1 MRPRMSTTQRFA
13 KGSSQRTDEIE
24 EGTGIPDQRAHRATH
39 IRVRLSSGK
48 SFPNSEIRLY
58 LLAAELLKKHIN
70 DATSRRNLPPQP
82 TRRESGRALEADR
95 RGRRPAVY
103 SDDVFFT
110 VREWFEPACWR
121 IVECIQQLKLARTC
135 HVSEP
140 S

>member
-1 MRPRMSTTQRFA
+1 MD
-13 KGSSQRTDEIE
+13 KIE
-24 EGTGIPDQRAHRATH
+24 EGTGIPDHRAHRATH

-70 DATSRRNLPPQP
+70 DATSRRNLPQP
-82 TRRESGRALEADR
+82 ARRDSGRALEADR
-95 RGRRPAVY
+95 RVY